1 MDIKTCRNCGK
12 IFQFRGSYTCPECVR
27 EIDNL
32 FVKVRD
38 FIYRNPRANVET
50 ICEETGADSDMI
62 LDWLR
67 EGRLLASEGSVPLLK
82 CAKCDAPITTGQLCA
97 KCANNLMSDV
107 SNVSKSM
114 TDEIKRQAEA
124 SERRGLHI
132 DSISIKK

>member
-67 EGRLLASEGSVPLLK
+67 EGRLLASEGSMPLLK
-82 CAKCDAPITTGQLCA
+82 CTKCGAPITTGQLCT
-97 KCANNLMSDV
+97 KCANSLMSDV
-107 SNVSKSM
+107 NNASKSM
-114 TDEIKRQAEA
+114 ADEIKRQAE
-124 SERRGLHI
+124 SNERRGLHI